1 MRVRTRIITAVGTG
15 TAITVLAAGPAMAST
30 HTVQAGET
38 LSGIAAQSGQSLA
51 RVEADNPQ
59 ITNPNV
65 ITVGELVH
73 VWGGNASLAPLR
85 AQSGGSTKS
94 STSQGST
101 RDARQHGAGQRLA
114 GQFRVGQRLAVE
126 QHPGQHQQR
135 HRLRAVV
142 VPAVRG
148 LARVVEHADRPGW
161 PVRHPAQHLAEPGLL
176 GHGRAGVGRAA
187 GPGVPAPV
195 RPGRHLAV
203 GPVRRLLGHA
213 ATSSAQKGSRPRPE
227 FLRPGPLC
235 AANSIAPRPEFL
247 RPGPLLCCKQHCAP
261 AGVPP
266 AGASLV
272 LQTALRPG
280 RRFSG
285 RGVSCA
291 PGASWLRPSYCSRP
305 PGVSR
310 PRL

>member
-101 RDARQHGAGQRLA
+101 TQGRTAQASDSQASSASASGSQSSSTPASTSSGTGSAPSSFQQCVAWRESSNTPTDPDGLYGILPSTWQSLGYSGTAGQA
-114 GQFRVGQRLAVE
+114 SVAQQDQAFQRLY
-126 QHPGQHQQR
+126 
-135 HRLRAVV
+135 
-142 VPAVRG
+142 
-148 LARVVEHADRPGW
+148 
-161 PVRHPAQHLAEPGLL
+161 AQDGTSPWAEYDG
-176 GHGRAGVGRAA
+176 
-187 GPGVPAPV
+187 
-195 RPGRHLAV
+195 
-203 GPVRRLLGHA
+203 
-213 ATSSAQKGSRPRPE
+213 
-227 FLRPGPLC
+227 C
-235 AANSIAPRPEFL
+235 
-247 RPGPLLCCKQHCAP
+247 
-261 AGVPP
+261 
-266 AGASLV
+266 
-272 LQTALRPG
+272 
-280 RRFSG
+280 
-285 RGVSCA
+285 
-291 PGASWLRPSYCSRP
+291 
-305 PGVSR
+305 
-310 PRL
+310 